1 MTTPHLLANRYEL
14 QRLLGRGGMAYV
26 YYAYDTAL
34 HRAVALKIL
43 RPEYARDAPLR
54 ERFQHEATLAA
65 RFNHPNIVTVYDFG
79 YDEERLFI
87 VMEYVPGQTLRQII
101 DAQAPLP
108 PDEAIHLLIQ
118 ACAGIGYV
126 HRLGL
131 VHCDVKPQNMLVTAD
146 GHLKVT
152 DFGIARAIAAP
163 TDEDTSSHPRWGSP
177 QYFSPEQAAGRPPIP
192 ASDVYSL
199 GVILYE
205 LLTRHL
211 PFLSDDPEELAR
223 MHREAPPIPPSTYA
237 PDLPEPLEKVIL
249 KTLAKE
255 PAARYRTADQL
266 GRVLLHLTAPSH
278 TSQPRPAK
286 PPERSQPIPTISPPP
301 SSPTDEEGLDWLTVA
316 LAFLALIAVGG
327 LVPLWA
333 WVYLLY
339 H

>member
-1 MTTPHLLANRYEL
+1 MEPHLLANRYKL
-14 QRLLGRGGMAYV
+14 QHLLGRGGMAHV

-34 HRAVALKIL
+34 HRPVALKIL
-43 RPEYARDAPLR
+43 RPEYARDARLR
-54 ERFQHEATLAA
+54 QRFHHEATLAA

-79 YDEERLFI
+79 YDKDRLFI
-87 VMEYVPGQTLRQII
+87 AMEYVPGKTLRHLI
-101 DAQAPLP
+101 DTQAPLP
-108 PDEAIHLLIQ
+108 PKEAIALLVQ
-118 ACAGIGYV
+118 ACAGIGYM

-131 VHCDVKPQNMLVTAD
+131 VHCDVKPQNMLLTAN

-152 DFGIARAIAAP
+152 DFGIARAVATPGGGNHVAP
-163 TDEDTSSHPRWGSP
+163 AVWGSP
-177 QYFSPEQAAGRPPIP
+177 QYFSPEQAAGLTPVP

-199 GVILYE
+199 GVVLYE

-223 MHREAPPIPPSTYA
+223 MHRQTPPIPPHTYV
-237 PDLPEPLEKVIL
+237 PNLPEPLEQAIL

-266 GRVLLHLTAPSH
+266 GRILLRLATSSPAPQERPNAPQAT
-278 TSQPRPAK
+278 TSLSPPRPAATGNPK
-286 PPERSQPIPTISPPP
+286 DPI
-301 SSPTDEEGLDWLTVA
+301 DWLTIG
-316 LAFLALIAVGG
+316 LAFFALIAIGG
-327 LVPLWA
+327 LVPLWV